1 MNAKRMIPPWFVDL
15 VNAPRSREQRSK
27 NQAAHLDRVRRR
39 KSNGTQTGLTGLKGE
54 LVGLLV
60 KIPTFNAPPV
70 EFCAD
75 PAVIFRFTKA
85 YRACSS
91 R

>member
-15 VNAPRSREQRSK
+15 VNAHRSREHRSK
-27 NQAAHLDRVRRR
+27 NQAAHLDQVRQR
-39 KSNGTQTGLTGLKGE
+39 KSNGTQRRAGE
-54 LVGLLV
+54 LLV
-60 KIPTFNAPPV
+60 KIPTFNAPSV

-75 PAVIFRFTKA
+75 PGVIFRFTKA